1 MMKHTTM
8 IGVVMAAHNR
18 KEKTIKCLG
27 RLYAQEG
34 KDTEFK
40 LSVYLTDDG
49 STDGTSAA
57 VKREF
62 PDVHISM
69 GDGNLFWGGG
79 MRQSFSEAMKKKHD
93 FYLWLNDDTF
103 LDAFACKL
111 LLSDYKI
118 VAKEGQR
125 LHVIVG
131 STRVPHSDEIS
142 YGGSVRCSFW
152 HPFHRKRVV
161 PGKKPK
167 PCDTM
172 NGNCVLIS
180 REVVELVGNIDPI
193 FTHFMGDIDY
203 GLRARK
209 LNCSVWVGT
218 EYIGLCEL
226 NKLRGSWHDGTLPLH
241 KRFDKM
247 MSYTGLPPRE
257 RMLFVRR
264 HGGML
269 WPIFFCLPYLQ
280 CIMSPRKFKK

>member
-1 MMKHTTM
+1 MMKHMTR
-8 IGVVMAAHNR
+8 IGVVMTAHNR
-18 KEKTIKCLG
+18 KDKTIECLR
-27 RLYAQEG
+27 RLYTQEG
-34 KDTEFK
+34 KDTEFR

-111 LLSDYKI
+111 LLSDYKV

-125 LHVIVG
+125 LHVIG
-131 STRVPHSDEIS
+131 GTTREPHSNEIS
-142 YGGSVRCSFW
+142 YGGGVRCSFW
-152 HPFHRKRVV
+152 HPFHYKRVV

-167 PCDTM
+167 PCDGV
-172 NGNCVLIS
+172 NGNCVLIP

-193 FTHFMGDIDY
+193 FTHVAGDGDY
-203 GLRARK
+203 FLRTRK
-209 LNCSVWVGT
+209 LGGAIWVCS
-218 EYIGLCEL
+218 E
-226 NKLRGSWHDGTLPLH
+226 
-241 KRFDKM
+241 
-247 MSYTGLPPRE
+247 YTGTCEYDHRDIWYDRNMPLRKRWAMIQSVKGRPAKE
-257 RMLFVRR
+257 YKVFARR
-264 HGGML
+264 HGGFF
-269 WPIFFCLPYLQ
+269 WPIIWCLPYLK
-280 CIMSPRKFKK
+280 CIFLPTK